1 MTTILRQSTQIVVR
15 VGPFMDATDGVTP
28 ETGITLGAADQ
39 AEALKAAGAATVDIS
54 GATWAAVT
62 GASGWYD
69 LTLTTS
75 HTDTIGSLVVVVQD
89 SSVCLPVFA
98 TFQVVEEAAYDAIF
112 AASASPAT
120 TSGAVGSVTGAV
132 GSVTG
137 AVGSV
142 TGNVGGNVTGSV
154 GSVIGAVGS
163 VTGNLGGNV
172 SGSVGSVVG
181 AVGSVTG
188 NVGGNVSG
196 SVGSVVGAVGS
207 VTGNVGGNVTGSV
220 ASVLGGINISSGTIT
235 TLDGLDTA
243 QDSQHATTQ
252 AAVATVDG
260 VVDAILVDTAVI
272 GAAGAGLTALPWNA
286 AWDAEVQSEV
296 TDALNAYD
304 PPTNTEMVASFTE
317 IKGAT
322 WATTDTLEAIRD
334 RGDAAWLTA
343 TGFSTHSAADVWAAG
358 TRTLTASSDPTAAA
372 IADAVWDEAR
382 SGHTTSGTYGESH
395 SGMVSGTA
403 ATGTLSTTQMS
414 TNLSEATNDHYI
426 GRTIVWITGN
436 LAGQASDVTD
446 YAGSGGILT
455 FTAVTEAPANGDRFV
470 RG

>member
-39 AEALKAAGAATVDIS
+39 AEVLKAAGAATVDIS
-54 GATWAAVT
+54 AATWAAVT

-75 HTDTIGSLVVVVQD
+75 HTDTIGELVVVVQD
-89 SSVCLPVFA
+89 ASVCLPVFA
-98 TFQVVEEAAYDAIF
+98 RFQIVEEAAYDAIY

-120 TSGAVGSVTGAV
+120 TSGAV

-154 GSVIGAVGS
+154 GSV
-163 VTGNLGGNV
+163 
-172 SGSVGSVVG
+172 
-181 AVGSVTG
+181 
-188 NVGGNVSG
+188 
-196 SVGSVVGAVGS
+196 
-207 VTGNVGGNVTGSV
+207 
-220 ASVLGGINISSGTIT
+220 LGGINTSGGTIT
-235 TLDGLDTA
+235 TLDALDTA

-252 AAVATVDG
+252 SALATVDG
-260 VVDAILVDTAVI
+260 IVDAILVDTAEI
-272 GAAGAGLTALPWNA
+272 GAAGAGLTAQPWNS

-304 PPTNTEMVASFTE
+304 PPTNTEMVAAFTE
-317 IKGAT
+317 IKGST

-382 SGHTTSGTYGESH
+382 SGHTTAGTYGESH
-395 SGMVSGTA
+395 AGIVSGTA
-403 ATGTLSTTQMS
+403 QTGTLSTTQMS
-414 TNLSEATNDHYI
+414 SNLSEATNDHYI

-446 YAGSGGILT
+446 YTGSGGILT

-470 RG
+470 LV